1 MLFGVNIK
9 VQETYG
15 IVHHAP
21 VSMHIFFIA
30 VYFGFMHSIHYFIM
44 DFDIF
49 IHIYYLWTLKGCF
62 VETCHPDEIPTGSNI
77 TDICPINNGII
88 NLQNKTENLNKCL
101 EQSDQNRGD
110 VCKDCLQSFN
120 DVSNHFD
127 QLHSAPNGICFE
139 AVDQVN
145 SKKKI

>member
-1 MLFGVNIK
+1 MC
-9 VQETYG
+9 
-15 IVHHAP
+15 
-21 VSMHIFFIA
+21 
-30 VYFGFMHSIHYFIM
+30 
-44 DFDIF
+44 
-49 IHIYYLWTLKGCF
+49 TLKGCF
-62 VETCHPDEIPTGSNI
+62 VETCHPDEIPTGSNV

-139 AVDQVN
+139 PVDQVN
-145 SKKKI
+145 SNRMKQLTTFQLLQMLHFVYSSIEPAMCGMESENVPSLQIIMFHRCQTLC